1 MILVKENEI
10 KEIIKRKENTRDI
23 KFLYNKK
30 QEYSLL
36 NVR

>member
-1 MILVKENEI
+1 MILPKENEI
-10 KEIIKRKENTRDI
+10 KEIIKRREKTRNI
-23 KFLYNKK
+23 KFLYDKK